1 MSGGAQTMAIDG
13 RPAIDPQCSAYYFDL
28 APVLER
34 CEGMRRNPERMALM
48 CRNHIRLLA
57 PAELMIPRD
66 GGFYLVMQTRNGAS
80 ADALAK
86 EISTALLELF
96 FGTDCFAGIPSLF
109 RAVTHGEM
117 VEAGVGVT
125 ARPPASAMPLVAP
138 ETCAAPAGAVLRPVA
153 NLASELKFGFLPMVN
168 MQNEVPSIFQCGV
181 VGRREGRLAFGSE
194 ALKGCDPKARPWV
207 DMAALDYSL
216 DFARQI
222 VPTRF
227 AAAIC
232 TSVSFE
238 TLAWSRGRQV
248 YQGALRAANVAEN
261 PFVIVKIDDVP
272 PGTPAS
278 RLAEI
283 VATVRPFVKRV
294 FVRLPGSEI
303 ALTQGGYIGAAGL
316 CLALPPKATPPAIVR
331 GAAWLNRAC
340 AVQNAVSCVEGAD
353 GEHAMPLLRAAG
365 IRFVAGRA
373 DDRSIQRGLAPGSDM
388 VVPARAA

>member
-1 MSGGAQTMAIDG
+1 MSSGAQTMAIDG
-13 RPAIDPQCSAYYFDL
+13 RPAIDPHCAAYYFDL

-34 CEGMRRNPERMALM
+34 CEGMRRNPERMRLM

-66 GGFYLVMQTRNGAS
+66 GGFYLVMQTRNGAA

-96 FGTDCFAGIPSLF
+96 FGTDCFAGIASLF
-109 RAVTHGEM
+109 RAVSHGEM

-125 ARPPASAMPLVAP
+125 ARPAIHPVADD
-138 ETCAAPAGAVLRPVA
+138 AGASLSSIPLRPMGH
-153 NLASELKFGFLPMVN
+153 LASELKFGFLPMVN
-168 MQNEVPSIFQCGV
+168 MQKEVPSIFLCGV
-181 VGRREGRLAFGSE
+181 VVRREGRLAFGPE

-207 DMAALDYSL
+207 DIAALEYSL
-216 DFARQI
+216 AFARQI
-222 VPTRF
+222 VPTKF

-248 YQGALRAANVAEN
+248 YQNALRAADVADN

-272 PGTPAS
+272 TGTPVS

-294 FVRLPGSEI
+294 FVRLPDSDI
-303 ALTQGGYIGAAGL
+303 ALTQGGYIGATGL
-316 CLALPPKATPPAIVR
+316 CMALPPKASPPAIVR
-331 GAAWLNRAC
+331 AATWLNRAC
-340 AVQNAVSCVEGAD
+340 AVQNAISCIEGAD
-353 GEHAMPLLRAAG
+353 DEHAMPLLRAAG

-373 DDRSIQRGLAPGSDM
+373 DDRSIQRGLAPGNDI
-388 VVPARAA
+388 AAALHAA